1 MSEQLTA
8 AELAQKFMAMGPKE
22 FSEFWMT
29 VLFEWNI
36 EDSDIEMQWFLNGQ
50 QAKPAV
56 LTVISAMHSA
66 VASGRRAAAQQP
78 TTPTGAA

>member
-1 MSEQLTA
+1 MREITA
-8 AELAQKFMAMGPKE
+8 DDLAQKFMAMGPKE
-22 FSEFWMT
+22 FSDFWMA

-66 VASGRRAAAQQP
+66 VASGRRASERP
-78 TTPTGAA
+78 TPTGAA